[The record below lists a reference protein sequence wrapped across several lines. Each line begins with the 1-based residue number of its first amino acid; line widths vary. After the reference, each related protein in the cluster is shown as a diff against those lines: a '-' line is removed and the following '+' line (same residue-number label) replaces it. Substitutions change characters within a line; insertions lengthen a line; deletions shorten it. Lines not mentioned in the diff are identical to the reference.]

1 MDAVTNLR
9 DTAEVRWG
17 RDRDG
22 IAGSRR
28 RVSDLLVDLAL
39 PRTDAGAFVQAAI
52 AVPIF
57 GIAVWRVRHNHD
69 IRAFVVVG
77 LATLTFAWFALRTLH

>member
-1 MDAVTNLR
+1 
-9 DTAEVRWG
+9 
-17 RDRDG
+17 
-22 IAGSRR
+22 
-28 RVSDLLVDLAL
+28 VSDVLVDLAL

-57 GIAVWRVRHNHD
+57 GIALWRVRHDRD
-69 IRAFVVVG
+69 IRTFVVG